1 MGDPVVHFEIG
12 GPDGEGL
19 ERFYAGLFG
28 WSCAQVASSGGT
40 YRMIDPG
47 NGSIGGGLVTVPEE
61 ASYVTFYVRVEDLE
75 ASAARAEQL
84 GATIRVAPRQVAPG
98 LRSALIED
106 PGGHLVGM
114 MAVEAPEVR
123 HDPR

>member
-12 GPDGEGL
+12 GPDAEGL

-28 WSCAQVASSGGT
+28 WRCEPVASSGGT

-47 NGSIGGGLVTVPEE
+47 GTGIGGGLVTVPQES
-61 ASYVTFYVRVEDLE
+61 SYVTFYVRVDDLDE
-75 ASAARAEQL
+75 SAARAEEL
-84 GATIRVAPRQVAPG
+84 GATIRVSPRQVAPG

-114 MAVEAPEVR
+114 MAVDGA
-123 HDPR
+123 

>member
-12 GPDGEGL
+12 GHDGEEL

-28 WSCAQVASSGGT
+28 WRCEVVASSGGT
-40 YRMIDPG
+40 YRMVDPG
-47 NGSIGGGLVTVPEE
+47 GGGIGGGLVTVPQE
-61 ASYVTFYVRVEDLE
+61 AAYVTFYVRVEDLE
-75 ASAARAEQL
+75 ASTAQAEQL
-84 GATIRVAPRQVAPG
+84 GARIRVPPRQVAPG

-114 MAVEAPEVR
+114 MAVDDA
-123 HDPR
+123 

>member
-12 GPDGEGL
+12 GPDADGL
-19 ERFYAGLFG
+19 ERFYSGLFG
-28 WSCAQVASSGGT
+28 WKCEPVESSGGT

-47 NGSIGGGLVTVPEE
+47 GAGIGGGLVTVPEE
-61 ASYVTFYVRVEDLE
+61 SSYVTFYVRVEDLD
-75 ASAARAEQL
+75 ASTARAEQL
-84 GATIRVAPRQVAPG
+84 GASIRMPPRQVAPG

-114 MAVEAPEVR
+114 MAVEGA
-123 HDPR
+123 

>member
-1 MGDPVVHFEIG
+1 MHFEIG

-28 WSCAQVASSGGT
+28 WSSQPVASSGGT
-40 YRMIDPG
+40 YRMIDTG
-47 NGSIGGGLVTVPEE
+47 AGISGGLVTVAEE
-61 ASYVTFYVRVEDLE
+61 SSYVTFYVRVDDLD
-75 ASAARAEQL
+75 ASAARAEEL
-84 GATIRVAPRQVAPG
+84 GATIRVAPREVAPG

-114 MAVEAPEVR
+114 MAVDSA
-123 HDPR
+123 

>member
-12 GPDGEGL
+12 SPDGEVL

-28 WSCAQVASSGGT
+28 WHCEPVASSGGT

-47 NGSIGGGLVTVPEE
+47 GGGIGGGLVTVAKES
-61 ASYVTFYVRVEDLE
+61 SYVTFYVRVDDLE
-75 ASAARAEQL
+75 ASAARAQQL

-114 MAVEAPEVR
+114 MAVEGS
-123 HDPR
+123 

>member
-12 GPDGEGL
+12 GPDGESL
-19 ERFYAGLFG
+19 ERFYAELFG
-28 WSCAQVASSGGT
+28 WNSEPIASSGGA

-47 NGSIGGGLVTVPEE
+47 GGGIGGGLVTVPEGS
-61 ASYVTFYVRVEDLE
+61 SYLTFYVRVEDLD

-106 PGGHLVGM
+106 PSGHLVGM
-114 MAVEAPEVR
+114 MAV
-123 HDPR
+123 DPA